1 MAKEKKN
8 SKRLTK
14 KKVAEMLQD
23 LFMRNPDKTLSF
35 KQIFKELRLVTH
47 PAKML
52 AVEAMEDM
60 AWDDFLSKVSDNSYK
75 LNLKG
80 QVQEGKF
87 VRKANGKNSFLPDDG
102 GKPVFVAER
111 NSLFALTGDR
121 VRVTFMARRQNHIK
135 EAMVIEILERARDT
149 FVGTLRVERDI
160 AFLSPDGG
168 GFAHDII
175 IPKNKLKGGKNGDKA
190 LVKVMMWP
198 SEDNK
203 NIIGEVTDVLGQ
215 QGDNDV
221 EMNSI
226 LAQYGLP
233 YKYPK
238 RVEEAA
244 D

>member
-121 VRVTFMARRQNHIK
+121 VRVTFMAFPPAWAPCCR
-135 EAMVIEILERARDT
+135 
-149 FVGTLRVERDI
+149 
-160 AFLSPDGG
+160 
-168 GFAHDII
+168 
-175 IPKNKLKGGKNGDKA
+175 
-190 LVKVMMWP
+190 
-198 SEDNK
+198 
-203 NIIGEVTDVLGQ
+203 
-215 QGDNDV
+215 
-221 EMNSI
+221 
-226 LAQYGLP
+226 
-233 YKYPK
+233 
-238 RVEEAA
+238 
-244 D
+244 